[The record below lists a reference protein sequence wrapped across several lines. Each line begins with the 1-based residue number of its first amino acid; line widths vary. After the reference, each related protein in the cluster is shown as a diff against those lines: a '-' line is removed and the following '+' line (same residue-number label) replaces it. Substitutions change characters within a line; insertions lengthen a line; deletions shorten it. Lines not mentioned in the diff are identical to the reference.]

1 MFSNSR
7 WWGFQHMLSKVNE
20 DLVQFTSPQQV
31 KVLYD
36 LKQQQLIHC
45 ESKSAP
51 AKAYHQQIVLF
62 TLSCPKRS
70 DSSTIK
76 VHKCYKKRQTQIHQD
91 TNWYFV
97 ELLVRVHFSPWK
109 NCYIVTLYKCT
120 SFREFSRREITIL
133 TFPDIS
139 TFSMTEGALPLI

>member
-7 WWGFQHMLSKVNE
+7 WWGFQHMLSKVNK

-36 LKQQQLIHC
+36 LKQQQLIHYV
-45 ESKSAP
+45 SKSAP
-51 AKAYHQQIVLF
+51 AKAYHQQIAPF

-76 VHKCYKKRQTQIHQD
+76 VHKCYKKRQTQFHLD
-91 TNWYFV
+91 TN
-97 ELLVRVHFSPWK
+97 
-109 NCYIVTLYKCT
+109 
-120 SFREFSRREITIL
+120 
-133 TFPDIS
+133 
-139 TFSMTEGALPLI
+139 

>member
-20 DLVQFTSPQQV
+20 DLVQFTSSQQV

-36 LKQQQLIHC
+36 LKQQQIIRC
-45 ESKSAP
+45 ESKNAP
-51 AKAYHQQIVLF
+51 AKAHHQQMSLF

-76 VHKCYKKRQTQIHQD
+76 VHKCCKKRQTQFHLG
-91 TNWYFV
+91 T
-97 ELLVRVHFSPWK
+97 
-109 NCYIVTLYKCT
+109 C
-120 SFREFSRREITIL
+120 
-133 TFPDIS
+133 
-139 TFSMTEGALPLI
+139 